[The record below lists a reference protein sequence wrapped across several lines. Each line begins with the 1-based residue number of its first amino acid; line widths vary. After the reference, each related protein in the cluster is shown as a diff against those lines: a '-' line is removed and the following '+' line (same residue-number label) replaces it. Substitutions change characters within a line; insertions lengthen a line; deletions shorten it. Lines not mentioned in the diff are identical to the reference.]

1 MKVLKIKIRPWK
13 VDETSD
19 FHFDFYFV
27 IGKFS
32 HFFAAFWKNL
42 SFIWTIFFLLTNHRS
57 DLLEWY
63 EFLKKKFPSNPRV
76 RRSTYENDSELVKII
91 EMLREILIF
100 SAGFVFGL
108 LVVLAISNFEVD
120 INHVITLTPTLVNHN
135 IDFNL
140 PTGIVIGG
148 QPIVNQSP
156 SA

>member
-1 MKVLKIKIRPWK
+1 MKKPELYLN
-13 VDETSD
+13 D
-19 FHFDFYFV
+19 F
-27 IGKFS
+27 
-32 HFFAAFWKNL
+32 
-42 SFIWTIFFLLTNHRS
+42 FFLLTNHRS
-57 DLLEWY
+57 ALLEWY
-63 EFLKKKFPSNPRV
+63 QFLKKKFPSNPRV
-76 RRSTYENDSELVKII
+76 RRSTYENDSELMKII

-120 INHVITLTPTLVNHN
+120 INHVITHTPTLVNHN
-135 IDFNL
+135 LDFNL

>member
-1 MKVLKIKIRPWK
+1 M
-13 VDETSD
+13 
-19 FHFDFYFV
+19 
-27 IGKFS
+27 
-32 HFFAAFWKNL
+32 
-42 SFIWTIFFLLTNHRS
+42 
-57 DLLEWY
+57 
-63 EFLKKKFPSNPRV
+63 
-76 RRSTYENDSELVKII
+76 RRSTYENDSELMKII

-120 INHVITLTPTLVNHN
+120 INHVITHTPTLVNHN
-135 IDFNL
+135 LDFNL